1 MRLLDL
7 YCGAG
12 GAAEGYHRAGFD
24 EIVGVDLF
32 KQKHYPFKLILGDAL
47 EYLARHGREFDL
59 IHASPPCQAYTFASL
74 PHRLK
79 GKTYPDL
86 IEPTRKL
93 LKKLKVPYVME
104 NVMGAPLLK
113 PVMLCGSM
121 FGLMTYRHRLFE
133 TSFQLIAPV
142 HIKHLKPPIPMGR
155 PFVEGEYV
163 TLAGHFSGVAQAR
176 IVMDCNWMNQK
187 ELAQAI
193 PPAYTKYIGMQFL
206 SI

>member
-12 GAAEGYHRAGFD
+12 GAAAGYHRAGFN
-24 EIVGVDLF
+24 EIVGIDINR
-32 KQKHYPFKLILGDAL
+32 QKHYPYNFVQGDAL
-47 EYLARHGREFDL
+47 EFLETHGAEFDL
-59 IHASPPCQAYTFASL
+59 VHASPPCQAYTFASL
-74 PHRLK
+74 PYRLK
-79 GKTYPDL
+79 GKTYPEL

-93 LKKLKVPYVME
+93 LKKLKVPYVIE

-113 PVMLCGSM
+113 PKLLCGSM
-121 FGLMTYRHRLFE
+121 FGLKTYRHRLFE
-133 TSFQLIAPV
+133 TSFNWEVPA
-142 HIKHLKPPIPMGR
+142 HLKHIHKVTPMGR
-155 PFVEGEYV
+155 PFVEGEYI
-163 TLAGHFSGVAQAR
+163 TLAGHFSGVAYAR
-176 IVMDCNWMNQK
+176 KVMDCEWMNQK